1 MERLWN
7 RNYIKV
13 LTGNFLMFFSFQ
25 LLIPLLPLYLTERF
39 GANKQ
44 EIGMVLMGYAIA
56 ALVIRP
62 FSGYLVDTFNRRKLL
77 LIFYFVFAAFFSGYL
92 FAGSILAF
100 TVLRT
105 LHGLPFGG
113 ATVANSTAAIDVLP
127 SSRRAEGIGFYGL
140 SGNIAMAIGPTI
152 GLYLYHGTGNYNMIF
167 ILCLAASIIG
177 LVVMTTVHGVHTN
190 RSRQGIDGSKAPMV
204 NKQQNTSKK
213 PKASFDRFF
222 LTVATPQAFSMVCFA
237 FSYGI
242 VSTYVAIYAQDN
254 LGIKSGSGLFFTLL
268 ATGLI
273 LSRFEGA
280 HALRDGKIAHNGK
293 IGVMIS
299 AVGFLLFA
307 MCNNAVLFYVSAF
320 IIGLGNGHMFPAFQN
335 MFIGMAPSSLRGT
348 ANSTI
353 LISWDVGIG
362 LGILIGGTLAEHF
375 SYQFAFWTAWAI
387 NIVGMLYFVFY
398 GSRHYIKHRIG

>member
-1 MERLWN
+1 MEKLWN
-7 RNYIKV
+7 KNYIKV

-25 LLIPLLPLYLTERF
+25 MLVPLLPLYLTERF

-100 TVLRT
+100 TILRT

-152 GLYLYHGTGNYNMIF
+152 GLYLLHGTGNFNYIF
-167 ILCLAASIIG
+167 ILCLATSVIG

-190 RSRQGIDGSKAPMV
+190 RAHQGIDGSKAPLI
-204 NKQQNTSKK
+204 NKQMASAKR

-222 LTVATPQAFSMVCFA
+222 LTVASPQAFSIICFS
-237 FSYGI
+237 FSYGVI
-242 VSTYVAIYAQDN
+242 STYLAIYAQDELN
-254 LGIKSGSGLFFTLL
+254 IKSGSGLFFTLL

-280 HALRDGKIAHNGK
+280 RALRNGK
-293 IGVMIS
+293 ITYNAKIGVLIS

-307 MCNNAVLFYVSAF
+307 LCNEAILFYASAF

-335 MFIGMAPSSLRGT
+335 MFIGMAPSSMRGT

-353 LISWDVGIG
+353 LISWDVGLG
-362 LGILIGGTLAEHF
+362 LGILIGGVLAEHF
-375 SYQFAFWTAWAI
+375 GYGFTFWAAWAV
-387 NIVGMLYFVFY
+387 NVAGMLFFILY
-398 GSRHYIKHRIG
+398 GSRHYVQHRIS